1 MRRNETVLAADLSYE
16 LASTFGL
23 RAECLSR
30 GSEEVDLV
38 GEEIGAARRRRPV
51 AVTDAS
57 LKDCG
62 I

>member
-23 RAECLSR
+23 RAESLSR

-38 GEEIGAARRRRPV
+38 GEEIGARRRRPV